1 LNFSHISPDAN
12 QRALGVRLF
21 LMDVDGVMT
30 DGRILL
36 VPDGRGGVHEIKS
49 FSVQDGVGINF
60 AHRAGLLTGIITGR
74 TSESVTARA
83 IELGI
88 QIVEQG
94 SRNKLETYEKVR
106 EASGIPDSQ
115 IAYIGD
121 DLQDL
126 PILHRTGL
134 SASVANARQQVME
147 ACHLVT
153 DSPGG
158 AGAVRDCIEFILRTQ
173 GKWDPILARY
183 LA

>member
-1 LNFSHISPDAN
+1 
-12 QRALGVRLF
+12 
-21 LMDVDGVMT
+21 MDVDGVMT

-36 VPDGRGGVHEIKS
+36 VPDGRGGIHEIKS

-74 TSESVTARA
+74 SSESVTARA

-88 QIVEQG
+88 KIVEQG

-106 EASGIPDSQ
+106 EASGLPNSE

-126 PILHRTGL
+126 PILRRTGF
-134 SASVANARQQVME
+134 SASVANAHQQVKE
-147 ACHLVT
+147 VCHMVT
-153 DSPGG
+153 ANPGG
-158 AGAVRDCIEFILRTQ
+158 GGAVRDCIEFILRAQ
-173 GKWDPILARY
+173 GKWEQILERY